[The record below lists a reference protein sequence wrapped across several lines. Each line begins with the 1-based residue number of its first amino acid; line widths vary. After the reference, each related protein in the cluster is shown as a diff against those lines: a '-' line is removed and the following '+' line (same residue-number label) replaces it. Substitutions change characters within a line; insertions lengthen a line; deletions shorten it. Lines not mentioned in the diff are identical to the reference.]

1 MFPKLRGL
9 SLLTLLACSFVV
21 AADATWNSNEWTG
34 WSSKGSQ
41 GYDKG
46 SYRSGKGWQK
56 GKPSSSSSSSFS
68 FERGFLAGQQ
78 MAQSQSEGP
87 ERRRRRRH
95 RRHTAGD
102 NSDTTTPETTPEK
115 PNHKMKKMKKR
126 NYMNSAVFVIK

>member
-46 SYRSGKGWQK
+46 SKDLTGQGKVGRK
-56 GKPSSSSSSSFS
+56 ENPSHLLLRLFLLSVAFWLANRWHNHSQ
-68 FERGFLAGQQ
+68 RGLKDGDVGATAVTQLGTTLI
-78 MAQSQSEGP
+78 
-87 ERRRRRRH
+87 RRH
-95 RRHTAGD
+95 LRPPLKSQITR
-102 NSDTTTPETTPEK
+102 
-115 PNHKMKKMKKR
+115 
-126 NYMNSAVFVIK
+126 